1 MIILGAEMTIDNHAE
16 KAKWRMVK
24 DVIVNQLPDDM
35 QESWREH
42 GFDGIFSTAPEYFG
56 MTRMYRSKNSWV
68 TFEFT
73 EQEWTMFSLRWL

>member
-1 MIILGAEMTIDNHAE
+1 MMILGAEMGLDDHAE

-24 DVIVNQLPDDM
+24 DVIVNHLPDDM

-56 MTRMYRSKNSWV
+56 MTRMYRGENSWV

-73 EQEWTMFSLRWL
+73 EQEWLMFSLRWL

>member
-1 MIILGAEMTIDNHAE
+1 MIILGAEMGIDDHAE
-16 KAKWRMVK
+16 KAGWRMVK

-35 QESWREH
+35 QESWRIH

-56 MTRMYRSKNSWV
+56 MTGMYRSENSWV

>member
-1 MIILGAEMTIDNHAE
+1 MIILGAEMTIDNHEE
-16 KAKWRMVK
+16 KARWRMVK

-56 MTRMYRSKNSWV
+56 MTKMYRGKNSWV

-73 EQEWTMFSLRWL
+73 EQEWLMFSLRWL